1 MTMHYWRI
9 GVMEKWS
16 NGKKQFSS
24 SPIKSSIEAGLPES
38 TKFNFFVDLL
48 NGLNYS
54 LNIIIY

>member
-1 MTMHYWRI
+1 
-9 GVMEKWS
+9 MEKWS